1 MDIRQVNPWAMLECE
16 QLKNVAIERVKHM
29 MSSKRINSVN
39 SHHNPIMVQW
49 GDIAWDAMMD
59 HMIRAEYGYVPVNF
73 SSLPSSPAKATLSS
87 YELCPSW
94 MAVWLPWWQRD
105 AGFLDKLK
113 IQSLHP
119 HILDQ
124 FSLLLPPLSHEVS
137 KWGCKENRTL
147 LHLGFC
153 WLMLGGGG
161 GAGRRTGGLSWA
173 DMGGISETVSM
184 EVHHTD
190 PDSSLLCLWCCF
202 EFTTIFWH
210 PSSHPLAFGAGSS
223 LLETCVGLTPQVGTD
238 CSVPEEKGLSP
249 SLICSC
255 SVESCSPA
263 SLFPI
268 DGYQCNPENGGS
280 ETGFSLTMRGC
291 FFQGKG
297 PDASATPLGK
307 NMGVSALIF
316 ILHHCYVISFILSLL
331 KKKDLFWE
339 VQRSN
344 IALKQEMSI
353 IFYY

>member
-1 MDIRQVNPWAMLECE
+1 MC
-16 QLKNVAIERVKHM
+16 
-29 MSSKRINSVN
+29 
-39 SHHNPIMVQW
+39 QW
-49 GDIAWDAMMD
+49 TS
-59 HMIRAEYGYVPVNF
+59 P
-73 SSLPSSPAKATLSS
+73 PS
-87 YELCPSW
+87 
-94 MAVWLPWWQRD
+94 
-105 AGFLDKLK
+105 
-113 IQSLHP
+113 
-119 HILDQ
+119 
-124 FSLLLPPLSHEVS
+124 LPPLQKPPCRHMNCVPAG
-137 KWGCKENRTL
+137 WQCGCHGDRGMLVFLISWKFSLSTHTSWTNFPCFFLPFPMKSQNGVAKRTEP
-147 LHLGFC
+147 FC
-153 WLMLGGGG
+153 TWDSADWCWGG